1 MEPATVSHFNVDV
14 CTGCRAF
21 FRRSKEQLYNQ
32 KLDNPT
38 QKISTTSS
46 STTVSL
52 ITNEPLTTI
61 LSFPSN
67 TTTPA
72 DSVMEHFLH
81 FRRKITYDRLQT
93 YYGKNKIGE
102 DVFVDCN
109 HTVGSGLRE
118 SHLIVEILSRSP
130 VFDGIPA
137 ADQRILFGDYSVVW
151 TVHEQV
157 LSTVRN
163 GGHLTK
169 KIFFPNG
176 TNLRLTEE
184 IAFKYW
190 APLFATIKDKR
201 PVIIE
206 MVGRFL
212 LNLASYTTLEIS
224 RFMVSASMNE
234 EELAAF
240 TALLFLRPE
249 ILSAVS
255 PESRTILS
263 QRRHQLLHNLS
274 NYLISTGQKV
284 DERMSKIILLISEM
298 QV

>member
-1 MEPATVSHFNVDV
+1 
-14 CTGCRAF
+14 
-21 FRRSKEQLYNQ
+21 
-32 KLDNPT
+32 
-38 QKISTTSS
+38 
-46 STTVSL
+46 
-52 ITNEPLTTI
+52 
-61 LSFPSN
+61 
-67 TTTPA
+67 
-72 DSVMEHFLH
+72 MEHFLH

-93 YYGKNKIGE
+93 YYGKNKLDENAFI
-102 DVFVDCN
+102 DCN
-109 HTVGSGLRE
+109 HTVGLGLRE

-130 VFDGIPA
+130 VFDGISA

-169 KIFFPNG
+169 KIFFPDG
-176 TNLRLTEE
+176 TNLRLSEE
-184 IAFKYW
+184 TAFKYW
-190 APLFATIKDKR
+190 QPLFATIKDKR

-212 LNLASYTTLEIS
+212 LNLATYTTLEIS

-240 TALLFLRPE
+240 TALLFLRPGKFILPLKIAVAIVLFLE

-263 QRRHQLLHNLS
+263 QRRHQLLNNLS
-274 NYLISTGQKV
+274 NYLISTGQKI
-284 DERMSKIILLISEM
+284 DERMPKIILLISEM
-298 QV
+298 QTAIRMLKHAINIIRVTTSEDSILPKSYIELFEEGARDISSLLNTTLPVHFK